1 MRTDAEAGVPWFL
14 LATAGLALAVAPL
27 FGCGDGGG
35 GGGGGSDAAVTADAA
50 PSGPDAGFNEAA
62 CPSSYGPSSVSST
75 FSIAASDVG
84 FDLDGDNMVNNN
96 VATSVVATLINSS
109 LNSSINDGSLRTVTE
124 LRDFTAVGT
133 DDSSVTVVLYGGID
147 SDNPANT
154 ADDFTGDEGYYF
166 DRVWVAPADCAP
178 VAPIAATYTGGV
190 IDGTADSA
198 KLYISSLGGFVNFA
212 RVHLSATIEADTAGV
227 KTVSGTPALFGGAI
241 PACSLNKGPGSIGAS
256 ALEDIVRV
264 GAIQPDID
272 LDGDG
277 LETVQAQAGDGIISC
292 TDGDGTVIMGADCG
306 CDPRIADGFSITF
319 KIDLVGATVLGP
331 APQ

>member
-1 MRTDAEAGVPWFL
+1 MRADAEAGTPWSL
-14 LATAGLALAVAPL
+14 VATAGLALAVAPL
-27 FGCGDGGG
+27 FGCGGGG
-35 GGGGGSDAAVTADAA
+35 GGGDGTDAGATADAA
-50 PSGPDAGFNEAA
+50 PTGPDAGFNEAA
-62 CPSSYGPSSVSST
+62 CPSSYGPSSISST
-75 FSIAASDVG
+75 FSIPAATVG
-84 FDLDGDNMVNNN
+84 FDLNGDTMVDNNIG
-96 VATSVVATLINSS
+96 SSIVATLINSS
-109 LNSSINDGSLRTVTE
+109 LSSSINDGSLRTLTE
-124 LRDFTAVGT
+124 LRNFTAIGT
-133 DDSSVTVVLYGGID
+133 DDSSVDVVLYGGID

-154 ADDFTGDEGYYF
+154 ADDFTGDESYYF
-166 DRVWVAPADCAP
+166 DRVWVAPADCSP
-178 VAPIAATYTGGV
+178 VATITSTYTGGV

-198 KLYISSLGGFVNFA
+198 QLYISSLGGFVDFA

-227 KTVSGTPALFGGAI
+227 KTASGTPALFGGAI
-241 PACSLNKGPGSIGAS
+241 PACSLNMGPGSIGAS

-306 CDPRIADGFSITF
+306 CDPRIADGFSVTF
-319 KIDLVGATVLGP
+319 QIDLVGATVLGP